1 MLFAER
7 ILHTLAG
14 RNVVVNLVLVSQVE
28 SDGPVNLLQA
38 QGSVGT
44 WNLVMRLIAEM
55 ERLATVSR

>member
-1 MLFAER
+1 VAFAER
-7 ILHTLAG
+7 ILHKLVG
-14 RNVVVNLVLVSQVE
+14 RHVILDFVLVSQVE